1 MSGDNMKALIRKD
14 LAFYN
19 IQVVILALSFVYIA
33 KKYTLVSGNH
43 ITAILLF
50 AAGVFFWLNRNHSLQ
65 RPQNIKIPYSFIPVF
80 LLFFWF
86 AYIGIFG
93 KFDVSS
99 IVFHLQMGAGGGFL
113 SGIYKPVIRY
123 LGSFLLFAVAFVLL
137 LNLDKRFLRLDRAL
151 CMPLLLVNPMFW
163 GLGNYWIADN
173 PQDDRLLSA
182 YQEPGRPVVAT
193 KTPKNLIVLYA
204 ESMERTLGNIA
215 HGDYSFAEM
224 NHLAKQGLEFAGVRQ
239 VENTGWSMAGFVT
252 SQCGMPLQP
261 FGLLSHNMF
270 NEKKDFYTGIDC
282 LSDILGGNQY
292 HTEFIDGGDHNFAG
306 MAPFLKTHQFS
317 AASGLAEHNKV
328 AGDYRN
334 GWGLYDDTLL
344 SIAADRVRDLTQR
357 PKPYMLSIATI
368 GAHFPTGNPTRSC
381 AEANIRQGL
390 PEILYAVKCSGYEI
404 ERFVETL
411 RREGLLQNTLLVIV
425 SDHLMMKAEFD
436 EALNAEDRMNYLV
449 VLGDDIAPAT
459 ITRDAAMFD
468 VMPTVLDLL
477 GFELNKQRAGLG
489 VSLLSEHK
497 TLAEQYGYS
506 QLNEFITNDTLL
518 AHKAW
523 LGSKSQTI
531 VALQ

>member
-1 MSGDNMKALIRKD
+1 MKALIRRD

-19 IQVVILALSFVYIA
+19 LQVILLALSFVYVV
-33 KKYTLVSGNH
+33 KKYTLISGNQV
-43 ITAILLF
+43 TVALLLF
-50 AAGVFFWLNRNHSLQ
+50 VGVFFWLNRKHSLQ
-65 RPQNIKIPYSFIPVF
+65 KPESLKIPFSLIPVF

-93 KFDVSS
+93 KFDIPS

-113 SGIYKPVIRY
+113 SGFYKPLVRY
-123 LGSFLLFAVAFVLL
+123 LGSFLLFAVAFAIL
-137 LNLDKRFLRLDRAL
+137 LNLDRRFLRLDRTL
-151 CMPLLLVNPMFW
+151 CVPLLLVNPMFW
-163 GLGNYWIADN
+163 GMGNYWIADDLR
-173 PQDDRLLSA
+173 DDRLLSA
-182 YQEPGRPVVAT
+182 YQAPGLPVLAT

-204 ESMERTLGNIA
+204 ESMERTLGHITY
-215 HGDYSFAEM
+215 GDYSFAEM
-224 NHLAKQGLEFAGVRQ
+224 NRLAGQGLEFIGVRQ

-261 FGLLSHNMF
+261 YGLLSHNMF
-270 NEKKDFYTGIDC
+270 NEQKDFYTGVDC
-282 LSDILGGNQY
+282 MSDILVSNQY

-317 AASGLAEHNKV
+317 AASGIAEHAAF

-334 GWGLYDDTLL
+334 EWGLYDDTLL
-344 SIAADRVRDLTQR
+344 SIAAGRIRDLAQK
-357 PKPYMLSIATI
+357 PNPYMLSIATI

-381 AEANIRQGL
+381 AEAGIRQGL

-411 RREGLLQNTLLVIV
+411 RSEGLLKNTLLVVV

-449 VLGDDIAPAT
+449 VLGDDIEPAQ

-468 VMPTVLDLL
+468 VMPTLLDLL
-477 GFELNKQRAGLG
+477 GFELNKQRSGLG
-489 VSLLSEHK
+489 VSLLSENK
-497 TLAEQYGYS
+497 TLAEQHGYS
-506 QLNEFITNDTLL
+506 KLNEFIASDRLL

-523 LGSKSQTI
+523 LEGKEQSF